1 MDQPGTDM
9 LQAEK
14 RSAPQKRLDSWKEI
28 AAWLNRD
35 VTTAQ
40 RWERREGMPVHRHAH
55 EKRGSVYAL
64 TSELDSWLAS
74 RKLPT
79 EEAAEEATFDPSP
92 ARVQREPAGNSR
104 IGHRRIVFALAV
116 LALVAACGWLGWRRF
131 AASPPPQKIR
141 SLAVLPFG
149 NFSGDPS
156 QEYLADGITEALIDR
171 LAGIRDLHVISHTS
185 VMRFRNPQLS
195 VPEIAR
201 ALHVDA
207 VVEGSVIRDGNRIRV
222 SAQLIRGSTDRHFW
236 SETYDREFRDVL
248 ALESDLASSIAE
260 KVEVTV
266 TGEEHRRIALGR
278 PVAPEVYE
286 SYLKGLFALNTGN
299 SPSDIERSIG
309 YFNDATTKDSTFAPA
324 FLGKAE
330 AYTVL
335 GTVFVG
341 VPPAQT
347 RPSIVSSAR
356 QALVLDPNSAHAHVL
371 LANVLQE
378 QWHWADAADEY
389 RHALELN
396 PNDADAH
403 AGFALWLVCQG
414 RTEEAVAAIRAARAL
429 DPVGISGESVAWILF
444 LSHRFDEA
452 ARELHSILAEQP
464 DSSRGLWYLGFVL
477 NAKQQPQEAISPLE
491 KAASLTNRNP
501 AVLAILIRAYA
512 HDGRRSDA
520 LRLLAEMQQR
530 SRTGYVPAGAFVNAY
545 LGLGDNEQAFV
556 WLDRAA
562 AEQSNIVQFLKVH
575 PYFDPLR
582 SDRRFAELERRV
594 GLE

>member
-1 MDQPGTDM
+1 
-9 LQAEK
+9 
-14 RSAPQKRLDSWKEI
+14 
-28 AAWLNRD
+28 
-35 VTTAQ
+35 
-40 RWERREGMPVHRHAH
+40 MPN
-55 EKRGSVYAL
+55 
-64 TSELDSWLAS
+64 TSN
-74 RKLPT
+74 
-79 EEAAEEATFDPSP
+79 
-92 ARVQREPAGNSR
+92 G
-104 IGHRRIVFALAV
+104 
-116 LALVAACGWLGWRRF
+116 
-131 AASPPPQKIR
+131 
-141 SLAVLPFG
+141 
-149 NFSGDPS
+149 
-156 QEYLADGITEALIDR
+156 
-171 LAGIRDLHVISHTS
+171 
-185 VMRFRNPQLS
+185 
-195 VPEIAR
+195 
-201 ALHVDA
+201 
-207 VVEGSVIRDGNRIRV
+207 
-222 SAQLIRGSTDRHFW
+222 
-236 SETYDREFRDVL
+236 
-248 ALESDLASSIAE
+248 
-260 KVEVTV
+260 
-266 TGEEHRRIALGR
+266 
-278 PVAPEVYE
+278 
-286 SYLKGLFALNTGN
+286 
-299 SPSDIERSIG
+299 PSDIERSIG

-324 FLGKAE
+324 YLGKAE
-330 AYTVL
+330 AYSVL

-356 QALVLDPNSAHAHVL
+356 QALVLDPDSAQAYVL

-452 ARELHSILAEQP
+452 ARELHSILAAEP
-464 DSSRGLWYLGFVL
+464 DSPWGLWYLGFVL
-477 NAKQQPQEAISPLE
+477 NARQQPQEAISPLE
-491 KAASLTNRNP
+491 KAALLTNRNP
-501 AVLAILIRAYA
+501 AVLAILMRAYA

-530 SRTGYVPAGAFVNAY
+530 SRAGYVPAGAFFNAY

-575 PYFDPLR
+575 PDFDPLR
-582 SDRRFAELERRV
+582 SDHRFAELERRV